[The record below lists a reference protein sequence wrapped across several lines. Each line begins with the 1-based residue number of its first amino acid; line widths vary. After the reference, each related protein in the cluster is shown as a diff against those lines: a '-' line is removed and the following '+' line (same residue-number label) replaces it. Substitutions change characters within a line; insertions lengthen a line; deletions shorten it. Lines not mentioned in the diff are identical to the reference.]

1 MFTSLLFFKKSR
13 LNFFIFLFKV
23 FDHVHDDEYINYIRT
38 RINDHQ
44 TYPSDYYTNKTNKQ
58 DHGTAHISVFA
69 DGDAVSLTSTINTY
83 FGAVYAGKTTGI
95 IYNNQ
100 MDDFSSPNKENFF
113 GLLPSVSNYIKPNKR
128 PMSSISPLIITDQ
141 AGKVKLIL
149 GASGGSKILTSVS
162 QVAIKTLWLNKT
174 LKEAIDDRRLHH
186 QISPEYLQFENEFDN
201 DILEKLSIL
210 GHNISCFDIGGS
222 VVQGIYAN
230 GDVYAYSD
238 PRKGGIPDGV

>member
-1 MFTSLLFFKKSR
+1 
-13 LNFFIFLFKV
+13 
-23 FDHVHDDEYINYIRT
+23 
-38 RINDHQ
+38 
-44 TYPSDYYTNKTNKQ
+44 
-58 DHGTAHISVFA
+58 
-69 DGDAVSLTSTINTY
+69 
-83 FGAVYAGKTTGI
+83 
-95 IYNNQ
+95 

-113 GLLPSVSNYIKPNKR
+113 GLLPSISNYIKPNKR
-128 PMSSISPLIITDQ
+128 PMSSMSPLIIIDRE
-141 AGKVKLIL
+141 GKVKLIL

-186 QISPEYLQFENEFDN
+186 QISPEYLQYENEFDN
-201 DILEKLSIL
+201 DLLNKLGNL
-210 GHNISCFDIGGS
+210 GHNLSCFDIGGS